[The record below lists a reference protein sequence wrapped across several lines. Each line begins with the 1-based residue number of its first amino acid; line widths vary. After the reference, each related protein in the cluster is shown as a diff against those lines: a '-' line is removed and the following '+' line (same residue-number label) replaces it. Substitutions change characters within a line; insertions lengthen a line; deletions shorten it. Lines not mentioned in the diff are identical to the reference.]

1 MEKFALISTS
11 NKENIVDFARELQN
25 KYGYSIISTG
35 GTAELLRGEI
45 GEVIDVSEYTGF
57 PELMGGRIKTLHP
70 KVHGGI
76 LCRRGVATDLK
87 EARQYDISLIDLVV
101 VNLYPFQETLVKPS
115 VTENEIIEEIDIG
128 GVTLLRAAAKNWEN
142 VTVVCDPSDYSLVA
156 SGLEDE
162 DKIKDLRRT
171 LAAKAFDHT
180 ARYDSAIS
188 GYFSRGRPA
197 FLSSDR
203 DELPDVLS
211 LSYPKEKQL
220 RYGENPHQ
228 KASLYG
234 GFLGGCDQI
243 QGKDLSYNN
252 ILDASAAVGLV
263 DEFDIPTTVILKHNN
278 PCGVASSEDLG
289 RAWEEAFATDMDA
302 PFGGVVAVNREVD
315 GEVAELMSR
324 VWLEIIIAPGFSNEA
339 HQLFSK
345 KKNLRLLVREKDT
358 IVQGGRE
365 IRTVEGGLLVQ
376 DRDQK
381 KDDPSTFKVV
391 TQKEPNE
398 VDWKALL
405 FAWKVAKHVKSNAI
419 VFASAERTLGI
430 GAGQMSRVD
439 SARFAVTKAEAAGL
453 SLKGSSMA
461 SDGLIPF
468 QDGLMAGA
476 NAGATAVIQ
485 PGGSIRD
492 EEVIEAANSEGMI
505 MVFTGCRHFR
515 H

>member
-1 MEKFALISTS
+1 MEKVALISTS
-11 NKENIVDFARELQN
+11 NKENIVDFARELRN
-25 KYGYSIISTG
+25 KYRYSIISTG

-87 EARQYDISLIDLVV
+87 EAQQYDISPIDLVV
-101 VNLYPFQETLVKPS
+101 VNLYPFQETLAKAR

-142 VTVVCDPSDYSLVA
+142 VTVVCDPGDYSLVA
-156 SGLEDE
+156 SGLEDQ
-162 DKIKDLRRT
+162 DNIQDLRRS
-171 LAAKAFDHT
+171 LAAKAFEHT
-180 ARYDSAIS
+180 ARYDAAIS
-188 GYFSRGRPA
+188 GYFNRTRPV
-197 FLSSDR
+197 FVNSDR
-203 DELPDVLS
+203 DELPDILS
-211 LSYPKEKQL
+211 LSYSKEQQL

-234 GFLGGCDQI
+234 GFFRGCGQI

-252 ILDASAAVGLV
+252 ILDASAAINLV

-278 PCGVASSEDLG
+278 PCGVASADDLG

-315 GEVAELMSR
+315 GELAKLMSR
-324 VWLEIIIAPGFSNEA
+324 VWLEIIIAPGFSNKA

-345 KKNLRLLVREKDT
+345 KKNLRLLVRKKET
-358 IVQGGRE
+358 TVECGRE
-365 IRTVEGGLLVQ
+365 IRTVEGGILVQ
-376 DRDQK
+376 DRDQG

-391 TQKEPNE
+391 TKREPNE

-439 SARFAVTKAEAAGL
+439 SARLAVTKAEAAGL
-453 SLKGSSMA
+453 SLEGAAMA

-476 NAGATAVIQ
+476 KAGAAAVIQ

-492 EEVIEAANSEGMI
+492 DEVIEAANSEGMT